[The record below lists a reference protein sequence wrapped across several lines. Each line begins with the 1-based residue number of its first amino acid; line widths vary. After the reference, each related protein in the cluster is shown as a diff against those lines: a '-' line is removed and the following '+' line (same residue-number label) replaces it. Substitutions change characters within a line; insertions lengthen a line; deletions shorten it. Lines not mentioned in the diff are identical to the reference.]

1 MIERLDLTNVSLEV
15 SDIIEPRIKNPY
27 PDVVARVNGEEITG
41 KELLANQ
48 IGVELEQ
55 RGDIYGFHRAVLI
68 PSTFGS
74 RIRPLETL
82 VDIRLMEQ
90 AAVRLNLVS
99 VRSREVNSERE
110 EDIANVGEPYG
121 AEVRELLRLQGLPTE
136 GWTAT
141 DAYINSFSLLE
152 GVMLVQRDEC
162 PTGPGFELP
171 LLAGCP
177 AFLAEERENAEI
189 EYFVVWAE

>member
-1 MIERLDLTNVSLEV
+1 
-15 SDIIEPRIKNPY
+15 
-27 PDVVARVNGEEITG
+27 
-41 KELLANQ
+41 
-48 IGVELEQ
+48 
-55 RGDIYGFHRAVLI
+55 
-68 PSTFGS
+68 
-74 RIRPLETL
+74 
-82 VDIRLMEQ
+82 MEQ
-90 AAVRLNLVS
+90 AAIRLNLVS

-171 LLAGCP
+171 FLAGCS